1 MCALFLCLC
10 CSDLFAFVYCIS
22 VIFSLLYDH
31 QVQGFEPRKKTHFIG
46 DVSPH
51 GGVQTFCGVVGLV
64 DVAKHRESL
73 WPNSFHPK
81 LFDVEVMESQHMT
94 TVCPFQHLA
103 FDSVFDAAELR

>member
-1 MCALFLCLC
+1 
-10 CSDLFAFVYCIS
+10 
-22 VIFSLLYDH
+22 
-31 QVQGFEPRKKTHFIG
+31 
-46 DVSPH
+46 
-51 GGVQTFCGVVGLV
+51 
-64 DVAKHRESL
+64 L